1 MGMFD
6 DLNST
11 QESTGSGMF
20 ADLQPKGGGASGGWD
35 APRKWSDVPMEA
47 LRNTPQSAGHFVG
60 GLANAV
66 MHPIDTLTG
75 LGDAMVGG
83 TRKIAPSLIGVIDKF
98 ADPSVINRQ
107 NNTAN
112 ALGGAMKDRYGSMD
126 GVKNTLATDPVGA
139 LADLST
145 VLTGGAAAATKAPMV
160 SSALQKAAT
169 LTNPLSVVAPA
180 ARGLGRVV
188 ETPASAVLGVSTG
201 VGQDTIRNAAK
212 AGFNKDASFMNNIS
226 GKTGMSDVLDTVQ
239 LNLQNMGA
247 KKAADYRSGKIDI
260 KNTAAVMVT
269 AELPGFAKP
278 GQKIDVTVSAIGKA
292 SNLRGGT
299 LLLTSLRGVDGEIY
313 AISQGS
319 LAATG
324 IDATAAAG
332 SKVVIGVP
340 TSARIPQGATVERI
354 VDNPFDKADRVILNV
369 RDSDFTTTTAIV
381 NVINTRFGADVARAM
396 DGVTVSLQAPQ
407 DLTQRVAFMSMV
419 ENMDVMPGEPSAR
432 VVVNART
439 GTVVISRNV
448 RVTAAAVSH
457 GTISVSVAV
466 TNEISQPGP
475 FSNGTTAAVQNAEV
489 AVSEPNKPMFM
500 FNPGV
505 DLRQIVDAVN
515 QVGATPSALIAI
527 LEALKSAGSLRA
539 DLLVI

>member
-1 MGMFD
+1 MKSWLAIF
-6 DLNST
+6 LSLFLA
-11 QESTGSGMF
+11 SGNAF
-20 ADLQPKGGGASGGWD
+20 ADRIKD
-35 APRKWSDVPMEA
+35 
-47 LRNTPQSAGHFVG
+47 
-60 GLANAV
+60 
-66 MHPIDTLTG
+66 LTSVA
-75 LGDAMVGG
+75 AM
-83 TRKIAPSLIGVIDKF
+83 RSNQLIGYGLVVGLPGTGDG
-98 ADPSVINRQ
+98 ADVSFTAQSMKTLLNR
-107 NNTAN
+107 
-112 ALGGAMKDRYGSMD
+112 
-126 GVKNTLATDPVGA
+126 
-139 LADLST
+139 
-145 VLTGGAAAATKAPMV
+145 
-160 SSALQKAAT
+160 
-169 LTNPLSVVAPA
+169 
-180 ARGLGRVV
+180 
-188 ETPASAVLGVSTG
+188 LGVSLEGALSDFETAASTG
-201 VGQDTIRNAAK
+201 KV
-212 AGFNKDASFMNNIS
+212 
-226 GKTGMSDVLDTVQ
+226 
-239 LNLQNMGA
+239 
-247 KKAADYRSGKIDI
+247 DI

-319 LAATG
+319 LNATG
-324 IDATAAAG
+324 IDATATAG

-340 TSARIPQGATVERI
+340 TASRIPQGATVERI
-354 VDNPFDKADRVILNV
+354 VENPFDKAERVILNV

-381 NVINTRFGADVARAM
+381 NSVNARFGNDVARAM
-396 DGVTVSLQAPQ
+396 DAVSISLQAPQ

-419 ENMDVMPGEPSAR
+419 ENMDVMPGEPAAR

-466 TNEISQPGP
+466 TNESSQPGP
-475 FSNGTTAAVQNAEV
+475 FSNGVTAAVQNADV
-489 AVSEPNKPMFM
+489 TVSEPNKPMFL

-515 QVGATPSALIAI
+515 QVGATPSSLIAI

>member
-1 MGMFD
+1 MKSWLALFLTLTLSSGTVLAD
-6 DLNST
+6 RIKDLTSVAAMRSN
-11 QESTGSGMF
+11 QLIGYGLVVGLNGSGDG
-20 ADLQPKGGGASGGWD
+20 ADVSFTA
-35 APRKWSDVPMEA
+35 
-47 LRNTPQSAGHFVG
+47 QS
-60 GLANAV
+60 
-66 MHPIDTLTG
+66 MKTL
-75 LGDAMVGG
+75 L
-83 TRKIAPSLIGVIDKF
+83 
-98 ADPSVINRQ
+98 NR
-107 NNTAN
+107 
-112 ALGGAMKDRYGSMD
+112 
-126 GVKNTLATDPVGA
+126 
-139 LADLST
+139 
-145 VLTGGAAAATKAPMV
+145 
-160 SSALQKAAT
+160 
-169 LTNPLSVVAPA
+169 
-180 ARGLGRVV
+180 
-188 ETPASAVLGVSTG
+188 LGVSLEGPLSDFET
-201 VGQDTIRNAAK
+201 
-212 AGFNKDASFMNNIS
+212 ASS
-226 GKTGMSDVLDTVQ
+226 
-239 LNLQNMGA
+239 
-247 KKAADYRSGKIDI
+247 SGKIDI

-354 VDNPFDKADRVILNV
+354 VDNPFDKAERVILNV

-381 NVINTRFGADVARAM
+381 NVINNRFGADVARAM
-396 DGVTVSLQAPQ
+396 DGVTVSLQAPI

-439 GTVVISRNV
+439 DTVVISRNV

-466 TNEISQPGP
+466 TNEISQPGA
-475 FSNGTTAAVQNAEV
+475 FSGGTTAPVQNADV

>member
-1 MGMFD
+1 MKSWLALFLSLFLANG
-6 DLNST
+6 NA
-11 QESTGSGMF
+11 F
-20 ADLQPKGGGASGGWD
+20 ADRIKD
-35 APRKWSDVPMEA
+35 
-47 LRNTPQSAGHFVG
+47 
-60 GLANAV
+60 
-66 MHPIDTLTG
+66 LTSVA
-75 LGDAMVGG
+75 AM
-83 TRKIAPSLIGVIDKF
+83 RSNQLIGYGLVVGLPGTGDG
-98 ADPSVINRQ
+98 ADVSFTAQSMKTLLNR
-107 NNTAN
+107 
-112 ALGGAMKDRYGSMD
+112 
-126 GVKNTLATDPVGA
+126 
-139 LADLST
+139 
-145 VLTGGAAAATKAPMV
+145 
-160 SSALQKAAT
+160 
-169 LTNPLSVVAPA
+169 
-180 ARGLGRVV
+180 
-188 ETPASAVLGVSTG
+188 LGVSLEGALSDFETAASTG
-201 VGQDTIRNAAK
+201 KV
-212 AGFNKDASFMNNIS
+212 
-226 GKTGMSDVLDTVQ
+226 
-239 LNLQNMGA
+239 
-247 KKAADYRSGKIDI
+247 DI

-319 LAATG
+319 LNATG

-340 TSARIPQGATVERI
+340 TASRIPQGATVERI
-354 VDNPFDKADRVILNV
+354 VENPFDKSDRVILNV

-381 NVINTRFGADVARAM
+381 NSVNSRFGADVARAM
-396 DGVTVSLQAPQ
+396 DAVSISLQAPQ

-419 ENMDVMPGEPSAR
+419 ENMDVMPGEPAAR

-466 TNEISQPGP
+466 TNEISQPGA
-475 FSNGTTAAVQNAEV
+475 FSNGVTAAVQNADV
-489 AVSEPNKPMFM
+489 TVSEPNKPMFL

-515 QVGATPSALIAI
+515 QVGATPSSLIAI